1 MGKPIVVLGQRDID
15 KIKAM
20 PRKELNA
27 ECLHLMREQME
38 LTQELNDMRKRLE
51 VFERAWHAYK
61 QRTGMPVAF
70 RHSEADQHWAQAD
83 HWESAMN
90 AALQQLREL
99 DKQLPRANEQSQ
111 PSLNHQASQP

>member
-1 MGKPIVVLGQRDID
+1 MGKPIVVLGQHEID
-15 KIKAM
+15 KIKSM

-38 LTQELNDMRKRLE
+38 LTQQLHDMQMRLA
-51 VFERAWHAYK
+51 VFERFWYAYK
-61 QRTGMPVAF
+61 KRTSMPVAF
-70 RHSEADQHWAQAD
+70 PHTQADKHWAWAD
-83 HWESAMN
+83 HWESEIN
-90 AALQQLREL
+90 AAIQRLREL